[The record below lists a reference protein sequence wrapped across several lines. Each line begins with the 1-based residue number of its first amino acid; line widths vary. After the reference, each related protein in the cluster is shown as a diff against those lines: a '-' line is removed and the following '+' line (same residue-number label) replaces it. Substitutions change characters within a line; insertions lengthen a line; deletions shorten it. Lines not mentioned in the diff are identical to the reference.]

1 MGDLLSRGDSCSIAS
16 SSGVSSSSGTA
27 SSSKRSQCIPGVI
40 DNSNLVAEPLYKVP
54 TLTGEGGR
62 LKRDTPLVQR
72 RDFELIPDSLWKALA
87 LWYGGPL
94 PLPRQ
99 VIKPPGCN
107 EVELELYPLNLRI
120 LRHHTQQSNPPASW
134 SSVVGGYGA
143 AALSTAGIT
152 STPVASPR
160 RYLAHTAAFSR
171 LANVRQVN
179 EFLSSRL
186 GLRTEDVRVWH
197 VRETTTLL
205 EDENATLQ
213 DLHVHDND
221 QLLLEVRNKDLTW
234 PEELGALASGS
245 TSVNSFERRP
255 TITLSPGATGLHNLG
270 NTCFM
275 NAALQAVSNT
285 RPLTLYFQRDG
296 QLCELNS
303 SNPLGTKGQVA
314 RRYAE
319 LCRELWAGSTRSVA
333 PLKLRWCVTKH
344 APHLGGGG
352 QHDSQVS
359 RTVTVI

>member
-1 MGDLLSRGDSCSIAS
+1 MYISSCSITSSSGISS
-16 SSGVSSSSGTA
+16 SSGVGL
-27 SSSKRSQCIPGVI
+27 SKRTQSLPGPI
-40 DNSNLVAEPLYKVP
+40 DNSQLVEEPLYKVG

-62 LKRDTPLVQR
+62 LKRHTPLVQR
-72 RDFELIPDSLWKALA
+72 RNFELIPDSLWKALA

-99 VIKPPGCN
+99 VIKPPGSD

-120 LRHHTQQSNPPASW
+120 LRHHSQQTASPATW
-134 SSVVGGYGA
+134 GTVVGGYGA
-143 AALSTAGIT
+143 AALNTAGLT
-152 STPVASPR
+152 STPVSSPR

-171 LANVRQVN
+171 LANVRQVI
-179 EFLSSRL
+179 EFLASRL
-186 GLRTEDVRVWH
+186 GLKLEDVRVWH
-197 VRETTTLL
+197 IKESAILL
-205 EDENATLQ
+205 EDEFATLQ
-213 DLHVHDND
+213 DLGIQDLD
-221 QLLLEVRNKDLTW
+221 QLLLEVRSKDLTW
-234 PEELGALASGS
+234 PEELGALALGS
-245 TSVNSFERRP
+245 NFVNDRRP
-255 TITLSPGATGLHNLG
+255 TITLPPGATGLNNLG

-285 RPLTLYFQRDG
+285 RPLTMYFQRDL

-333 PLKLRWCVTKH
+333 PLKLRWCVSKH

-352 QHDSQVS
+352 QHDSQVKIFFI
-359 RTVTVI
+359 TYLYIII